1 MWRKSFPRKL
11 ECCGNV
17 SPELSRRDSHGLSDV
32 NGFYRA
38 EQGNRGIRKLKRC
51 VMSSGR
57 ESVGDLIPPD
67 MLQVFNERQGGRGK
81 HGRRRAG
88 SFSRAF
94 KWLKRQRRKT
104 RRHAT
109 DIHGDLLA
117 PGSPIELPKSTLNT
131 GHKEE
136 AMGSVS
142 LQEFQ
147 ENVFVEGNRPK
158 HLLDLHTEAQQGLK
172 LLQQEDDK
180 NGIDYPDDQSM
191 ISTVTAQ
198 TEDSMSF
205 SELRGLESES
215 TAGDT
220 VSTHSSISTRSTRS
234 GLRRQASTFSP
245 LKPDK
250 TQEKPKSRRKHMRTI
265 VGIPRHIQRELGL
278 DRAAWIT
285 THSLDDQLSIEGFI
299 LPTIISTVDGGS
311 TSSEQESVQG
321 HLQEAG
327 NLHTVKEENAE
338 LPTLVKPN
346 AEIALQ
352 WLMNHPTD
360 PDRPGVGPL
369 TVPWLTTSGTPS
381 ENPSSAVMSMSPQAT
396 YLSKIIPNAVL
407 PPSVDV
413 VELSRNHSRSS
424 VRTVSKSSLASASP
438 ASTRASSRVSS
449 NHSTIHSNYSGWS
462 CSGSSETLVSN
473 SSTLS
478 TSSTPRVASRGSE
491 VENTYRDAMRNIPS
505 HGSHVAF
512 KATHVNRDITDE
524 EDRKKTGSAGTFSH
538 SLSVMKRS
546 KRPPVPPSRSYSLH
560 NKKQR
565 SKGPYLCDASTLD
578 GSSNSVAITP
588 PYPINGE
595 KAIGADESKSTD
607 SKLKAGT
614 YKLNG
619 HPFLPSK
626 ENQITSTDSK
636 KTLLEKLKMRNYQQ
650 MSSVSSIYSYTNGTS
665 KLAQLFD
672 IPAHPKVLA
681 PPAPPPE
688 TWAHNQHTFELL
700 CGPGP
705 VNYARWAKNRGLK
718 IVDEPDYRA
727 SANAHNKVKV
737 PFMLHPVEL
746 KSNVESLSKASV
758 HAPSPSPPPDHHP
771 PIPITSQAKPAAPSP
786 DNVPSVPALAAKAIK
801 HLTSWIPPPPLFPA
815 PAPPVGPASATFVAV
830 QNDTGFPSPPPPFS
844 PNTLQT
850 MPQLPPD
857 VPLPPPQEVPPT
869 PPPQEVPPTPPPQE
883 IPPTPPPQEIP
894 PTPPPQE
901 IPPTPPPPPQKVPTP
916 PPVVPPTLP
925 PQEIPPPQ
933 EFSTL
938 SIQIVLP
945 PPLLLQKVPS
955 PLSLKCPTPP
965 SQDVSPITPPE
976 VPTSPTNSAP
986 LSATQKIPPPPPEA
1000 RPLKQSVT
1008 SVLTSD
1014 LQPYVPRPP
1023 PLPTDVKIEA
1033 KITMT
1038 EKVAKQPSSPTNAK
1052 EETSGPVVTQ
1062 SLLQMVRLRSV
1073 KSSQSQAVDP
1083 EKRSPPKQMS
1093 GVSQDAPPKP
1103 IRHSLIINS
1112 LSPDVEALSST
1123 ELKTEAPSPK
1133 TNLTIASN
1141 TQQGSTKSNT
1151 QSVIIAQKTQITSLE
1166 PSATC
1171 TLTDTNNKPAP
1182 AEPTTK
1188 QLSAEPEKN
1197 PNTLVEQIQPTSS
1210 EPATLPSTMEPK
1222 DQSVNSEPNT
1232 QSNAQ
1237 EPYKT
1242 PDNSEKQSSTIEI
1255 PSKSDDD
1262 EPKTLIP
1269 STNLPV
1275 VSAAPPIVLAPVNPS
1290 MRLQDAIR
1298 VKAAAMSSKD
1308 RQAKCFGLGS
1318 PSPSVGSSTVPTSP
1332 ASASFIFSKSTK
1344 KVVIETPSSSEVQ
1357 ADLRKTLVAEVA
1369 SVSDSAKSSDL
1380 NKMTTKVPPPVAK
1393 KPKAKAE
1400 SVTQNS
1406 AETESIVET
1415 GHVQTETVQ
1424 TAGQEVQIETSES
1437 TSNE

>member
-1 MWRKSFPRKL
+1 MWRKSFPKKL
-11 ECCGNV
+11 ECCGNA
-17 SPELSRRDSHGLSDV
+17 SPELSRRDSNGLSDV

-38 EQGNRGIRKLKRC
+38 EQGNRGIQKLKRC

-57 ESVGDLIPPD
+57 GSVGDLIPPD
-67 MLQVFNERQGGRGK
+67 VLQVFNERQGGRGK

-104 RRHAT
+104 RRHTT
-109 DIHGDLLA
+109 DIRGDLLA

-220 VSTHSSISTRSTRS
+220 VSTRSSISTRSTRS

-250 TQEKPKSRRKHMRTI
+250 TQEKHKSRRKHVRTI

-285 THSLDDQLSIEGFI
+285 THSVDDQLSNEGFN

-321 HLQEAG
+321 HLQEAE
-327 NLHTVKEENAE
+327 NLHTVKKENAE
-338 LPTLVKPN
+338 LPTLVKSK
-346 AEIALQ
+346 ADIALQ

-360 PDRPGVGPL
+360 PDRPGVGL
-369 TVPWLTTSGTPS
+369 LSVPWLTTSGTPS
-381 ENPSSAVMSMSPQAT
+381 ENPSSAVMSISPQAT

-424 VRTVSKSSLASASP
+424 VRTVSKSSLVSASP

-449 NHSTIHSNYSGWS
+449 NRSTIRSDYSGWS

-478 TSSTPRVASRGSE
+478 SSSTPRVASRGSE
-491 VENTYRDAMRNIPS
+491 VENTDRAAKLNIPD

-512 KATHVNRDITDE
+512 KATHMNGDITDE
-524 EDRKKTGSAGTFSH
+524 EDSKKTGSAGTFSR

-546 KRPPVPPSRSYSLH
+546 KRPPAPPSRSYSLH

-565 SKGPYLCDASTLD
+565 SKGPYLHDVSTLD
-578 GSSNSVAITP
+578 GSSNSGVITP

-607 SKLKAGT
+607 SKAGT

-650 MSSVSSIYSYTNGTS
+650 MSSVSSMHSYTNGTN
-665 KLAQLFD
+665 KLVQLFD

-688 TWAHNQHTFELL
+688 TWAHNQRTFELL

-705 VNYARWAKNRGLK
+705 VNYARWAKKRGLK

-727 SANAHNKVKV
+727 SANAHNKIKV

-746 KSNVESLSKASV
+746 KSKVESLSKASV
-758 HAPSPSPPPDHHP
+758 HVPSPSPPPDHHP
-771 PIPITSQAKPAAPSP
+771 PIPITSQAKPAALSP
-786 DNVPSVPALAAKAIK
+786 DTVPSVPALAAKAIK

-815 PAPPVGPASATFVAV
+815 PAPPVGPASTTFVAV

-844 PNTLQT
+844 PKTLQT

-857 VPLPPPQEVPPT
+857 VPLPPPQDVPPT
-869 PPPQEVPPTPPPQE
+869 
-883 IPPTPPPQEIP
+883 
-894 PTPPPQE
+894 
-901 IPPTPPPPPQKVPTP
+901 PPPQKVPTP
-916 PPVVPPTLP
+916 PPEVVPPPPP
-925 PQEIPPPQ
+925 PQEIPPPPPPQ
-933 EFSTL
+933 EIPPPPQEVPPPPPPQEVPTPSL
-938 SIQIVLP
+938 QEVLP
-945 PPLLLQKVPS
+945 PPLLPQKVPPPPS
-955 PLSLKCPTPP
+955 QEVPSSLSLKVPTPP
-965 SQDVSPITPPE
+965 PPE
-976 VPTSPTNSAP
+976 VPPSPTKSAP
-986 LSATQKIPPPPPEA
+986 LPATQKILPPPPEA
-1000 RPLKQSVT
+1000 QPLKQSLT
-1008 SVLTSD
+1008 SALTSD
-1014 LQPYVPRPP
+1014 QQPYVPRPP

-1033 KITMT
+1033 KLTMT
-1038 EKVAKQPSSPTNAK
+1038 EKEVKQPSSPTKAK

-1083 EKRSPPKQMS
+1083 EKHSPPKQKS

-1103 IRHSLIINS
+1103 IRRSLILTS
-1112 LSPDVEALSST
+1112 LPPDVEALSST
-1123 ELKTEAPSPK
+1123 EPKTEALSPK

-1141 TQQGSTKSNT
+1141 TQQGSTKPNT
-1151 QSVIIAQKTQITSLE
+1151 QSVIIVQKTPTTSLE

-1171 TLTDTNNKPAP
+1171 TLTDPNNKPAP

-1188 QLSAEPEKN
+1188 QLCAEPEGK
-1197 PNTLVEQIQPTSS
+1197 PNTLVEQIQPTAS
-1210 EPATLPSTMEPK
+1210 EPATLPSTTEPK
-1222 DQSVNSEPNT
+1222 DQSVISEPNT

-1255 PSKSDDD
+1255 PSKSDAD
-1262 EPKTLIP
+1262 EPKTHIP

-1275 VSAAPPIVLAPVNPS
+1275 VSPAPPIVLAPANPS

-1298 VKAAAMSSKD
+1298 LKAAAMSTKD
-1308 RQAKCFGLGS
+1308 SQAKRFGLGS
-1318 PSPSVGSSTVPTSP
+1318 PPPAVGSSIVTASP
-1332 ASASFIFSKSTK
+1332 ASASFSFSKSTK
-1344 KVVIETPSSSEVQ
+1344 KFVIETPSSSEVQ

-1369 SVSDSAKSSDL
+1369 FVSDSAKSSDL
-1380 NKMTTKVPPPVAK
+1380 NKMMTKVPPPVAK
-1393 KPKAKAE
+1393 KPKANVE

-1406 AETESIVET
+1406 AETESIAET
-1415 GHVQTETVQ
+1415 GHMQTETVQ
-1424 TAGQEVQIETSES
+1424 TAGQEVQTETSES
-1437 TSNE
+1437 TANE